1 MATQH
6 MMQADKEKRTAVGE
20 SLGNAINQAKNLRTH
35 DKSAED
41 QAVMRLVGMLEA
53 ALDYFRRK
61 IK

>member
-6 MMQADKEKRTAVGE
+6 MTQADKEKRTAVAE

-35 DKSAED
+35 DRSAED
-41 QAVMRLVGMLEA
+41 LAVMKLVGMLEA
-53 ALDYFRRK
+53 ALDFFRRK

>member
-6 MMQADKEKRTAVGE
+6 MTQAEKEKRTAVAE
-20 SLGNAINQAKNLRTH
+20 TLGNAINQAKNLRTH

-53 ALDYFRRK
+53 ALDFFRRK